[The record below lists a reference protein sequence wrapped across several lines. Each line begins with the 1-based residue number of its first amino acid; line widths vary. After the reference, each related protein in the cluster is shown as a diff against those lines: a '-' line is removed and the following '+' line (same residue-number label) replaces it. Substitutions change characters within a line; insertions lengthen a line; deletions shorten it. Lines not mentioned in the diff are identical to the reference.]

1 MVPGAGS
8 VIPAQEEPMTLLT
21 VREAAEYLRVTE
33 QTIRKM
39 IASGELEAVRL
50 SPRTTRV
57 RLDALR
63 EAVEKN

>member
-1 MVPGAGS
+1 
-8 VIPAQEEPMTLLT
+8 MTLLT

-57 RLDALR
+57 RRDALR